1 MDNKENKKTRKIV
14 ITLII
19 ILIVIFIILFKF
31 VSFGY
36 SVKHINYSN
45 DDKLINLGVP
55 KFSFL
60 MQNNENNYSFKSFRG
75 KNVLEKEI
83 KDYLRTL
90 NCVSCKNTVYYY
102 DESADITIVS
112 YSVISNILY
121 STISYSVRSGN
132 YCNQFWANDYSKKI
146 GGYSVKS
153 MDTDSILVAFYPSVR
168 INEKTVFTAELMV
181 TDKKNDKT
189 LEASGGRFEIKN
201 DEFIYYRD
209 DFYDKDDS
217 IDIPN
222 QSVFK
227 IKDKK
232 LILEDNYLSK
242 YEDEVVLK

>member
-201 DEFIYYRD
+201 DEFV
-209 DFYDKDDS
+209 KTTTM
-217 IDIPN
+217 
-222 QSVFK
+222 K
-227 IKDKK
+227 IKRYAELKKDK
-232 LILEDNYLSK
+232 
-242 YEDEVVLK
+242 

>member
-217 IDIPN
+217 IDIPD